1 MAKRRLNGE
10 GTVFEELDPRRR
22 TTHRAEIDVR
32 LPNGMVKRVI
42 ARGVGAADARAKLM
56 WKVRRLSESHP
67 DAERMSVEQFL
78 ERWLEFKETTRR
90 ASTMRTYRQD
100 VGHAARYIGGARL
113 NRVTPQD
120 VQAVVSG
127 LLAEGY
133 PAQADRTRRTLK
145 QAFGQ
150 AVKWELLTRNPAE
163 AVDPVERPETERYFL
178 TEPQIEALL
187 EVTRGWRCR
196 PVFALGIYSGLRIG
210 ELLALQW
217 KHVTDDSV
225 LVRRTLSEGSPTGY
239 APPKT
244 KAGIR
249 DVPVSPTILALL
261 GPRRRANDLVF
272 VTSSGRGLSPRNV
285 SRDLERAVEKANA
298 MLREKGVPEER
309 LLPPV
314 TMHSL
319 RRTFAT
325 LQAKAGRHPKV
336 IQKLLGQAT
345 EGLAMQVYVDVM
357 QEQLEGSRLDPVGV

>member
-10 GTVFEELDPRRR
+10 GTVFEEHDPRRR

-32 LPNGMVKRVI
+32 LPNGTVQRVI
-42 ARGVGAADARAKLM
+42 ARGAGAADARAKLM
-56 WKVRRLSESHP
+56 WKVRRLAESHP
-67 DAERMSVEQFL
+67 DAEKMSVEQFL

-100 VGHAARYIGGARL
+100 VGHAVRYIGGARL

-127 LLAEGY
+127 LIAEGH

-145 QAFGQ
+145 QAFKQ
-150 AVKWELLTRNPAE
+150 AVRWELLTRNPAE
-163 AVDPVERPETERYFL
+163 AVEPVERPPKDRHFL
-178 TEPQIEALL
+178 TEPQIETLL

-217 KHVTDDSV
+217 KHITDDSV
-225 LVRRTLSEGSPTGY
+225 LVRRTLSEGSETGY
-239 APPKT
+239 AAPKT
-244 KAGIR
+244 RAGIR
-249 DVPVSPTILALL
+249 DVPVSPAVLAML
-261 GPRRRANDLVF
+261 GPRRRGHELVF

-285 SRDLERAVEKANA
+285 SRDLERAVEKANEL
-298 MLREKGVPEER
+298 LRERGAREEH
-309 LLPPV
+309 LLPPI

-336 IQKLLGQAT
+336 IQRLLGQAT

-357 QEQLEGSRLDPVGV
+357 QEQLDASRLDPVGV